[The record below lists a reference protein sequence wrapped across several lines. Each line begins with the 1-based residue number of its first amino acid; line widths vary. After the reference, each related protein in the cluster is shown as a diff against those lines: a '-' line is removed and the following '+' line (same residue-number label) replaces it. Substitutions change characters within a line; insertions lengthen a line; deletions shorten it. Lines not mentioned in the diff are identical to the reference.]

1 MKKELIFLGPPAC
14 GKGTQTE
21 MLAKHFEFPHVD
33 TGSLLRAEI
42 NAGTENGLIAKQA
55 IDKGRLVPVWLVGE
69 IIKNRLSQE
78 DCKNGFILDG
88 FPRNIDQADALA
100 EMTDL
105 DCALLINQTY
115 DVIVPRLAGRRVCKD
130 CTATTNVSDLKEY
143 KCPKCGGELLQR
155 DDDKEEVV
163 LNRLKEYE
171 RQTAPL
177 IEYYKNKGLLKTV
190 NAATEIEATYQLVKA
205 VLERV

>member
-1 MKKELIFLGPPAC
+1 MKIVLLGPPGS
-14 GKGTQTE
+14 GKGTQAAIITKEYNVPHISTGDIFRYNMKNETE
-21 MLAKHFEFPHVD
+21 LGKLA
-33 TGSLLRAEI
+33 AQYI
-42 NAGTENGLIAKQA
+42 N
-55 IDKGRLVPVWLVGE
+55 KGNLVPDSVTINMVKDR
-69 IIKNRLSQE
+69 IAQD

-190 NAATEIEATYQLVKA
+190 NAATEIEATYHLVKA

>member
-1 MKKELIFLGPPAC
+1 MKIVLLGPPGS
-14 GKGTQTE
+14 GKGTQAAIITKEYNVPHISTGDIFRYNMKNETE
-21 MLAKHFEFPHVD
+21 LGKLA
-33 TGSLLRAEI
+33 AQYI
-42 NAGTENGLIAKQA
+42 N
-55 IDKGRLVPVWLVGE
+55 KGNLVPDSVTINMVKDR
-69 IIKNRLSQE
+69 IAQD

>member
-1 MKKELIFLGPPAC
+1 MKIVLLGPPGS
-14 GKGTQTE
+14 GKGTQAAIITKEYNVPHISTGDIFRYNIKNETE
-21 MLAKHFEFPHVD
+21 LGKLA
-33 TGSLLRAEI
+33 AQYI
-42 NAGTENGLIAKQA
+42 N
-55 IDKGRLVPVWLVGE
+55 KGNLVPDSVTINMVKDR
-69 IIKNRLSQE
+69 IAQD

>member
-1 MKKELIFLGPPAC
+1 MKIVMIGMQGC
-14 GKGTQTE
+14 GKGTQAQKISRKYNIPHISTGDIFRYNMKNETE
-21 MLAKHFEFPHVD
+21 LGKLA
-33 TGSLLRAEI
+33 AQYI
-42 NAGTENGLIAKQA
+42 N
-55 IDKGRLVPVWLVGE
+55 KGNLVPDSVTINMVKDR
-69 IIKNRLSQE
+69 IAQD

>member
-1 MKKELIFLGPPAC
+1 MKIVLLGPPGS
-14 GKGTQTE
+14 GKGTQAAIITKEYNVPHISTGDIFRYNIKNETE
-21 MLAKHFEFPHVD
+21 LGKLA
-33 TGSLLRAEI
+33 AQYI
-42 NAGTENGLIAKQA
+42 N
-55 IDKGRLVPVWLVGE
+55 KGNLVPDSVTINMVKDR
-69 IIKNRLSQE
+69 IAQD

-130 CTATTNVSDLKEY
+130 CTATTNVSDLTEY

-177 IEYYKNKGLLKTV
+177 IEYYENKGLLKTV
-190 NAATEIEATYQLVKA
+190 NAATEIEETYQLVKA